1 MKMDKR
7 KAAFRQAIS
16 CLPPVRQAQMEQ
28 LDRPEDIEEL
38 RFRAGQPPAART
50 AVGER
55 PLPLEAVTSA
65 ELREMLS
72 RAAQYS
78 VHSYT
83 DSLRH
88 GFLTLSG
95 GHRLGICGTAAEE
108 DGRVLG
114 VRGLSSI
121 NLRIAHQAEDLQA
134 QIARW
139 IGTDEPQST
148 LLLSPPGYGK
158 TTLLRE
164 WVRYFSDR
172 GFTAAIAD
180 ERSEIAA
187 LADGVP
193 QLAVGRCTDVMEGCS
208 KWQAAVMLLKTMS
221 PALLALDEITAPE
234 DAKAVSL
241 CTHCGT
247 AVIACAHAAGL
258 DDLRQRPI
266 YRELLALGAFHQ
278 AVIIEKQDGQRV
290 YRMERWE
297 ETKC

>member
-16 CLPPVRQAQMEQ
+16 CLPPIRRAQLERLEPGRRTSRNYAFAQ
-28 LDRPEDIEEL
+28 DSRL
-38 RFRAGQPPAART
+38 RRKPPSSS
-50 AVGER
+50 
-55 PLPLEAVTSA
+55 PLREAVASA
-65 ELREMLS
+65 ETARRCSS

-78 VHSYT
+78 VHGLPP

-95 GHRLGICGTAAEE
+95 GHRLGIYGTAAEE

-180 ERSEIAA
+180 RHWRDCRSLMDRCAW
-187 LADGVP
+187 
-193 QLAVGRCTDVMEGCS
+193 LAVGRCTDVMEGCS
-208 KWQAAVMLLKTMS
+208 K
-221 PALLALDEITAPE
+221 
-234 DAKAVSL
+234 
-241 CTHCGT
+241 
-247 AVIACAHAAGL
+247 
-258 DDLRQRPI
+258 
-266 YRELLALGAFHQ
+266 
-278 AVIIEKQDGQRV
+278 
-290 YRMERWE
+290 
-297 ETKC
+297 

>member
-16 CLPPVRQAQMEQ
+16 CLPPIRRAQLER

-55 PLPLEAVTSA
+55 PLPLEAVASA

-121 NLRIAHQAEDLQA
+121 NLRIAHQAEDRNGRAAVYLALVTAGIWQNDLA
-134 QIARW
+134 ERVGA
-139 IGTDEPQST
+139 
-148 LLLSPPGYGK
+148 LLLRPRFHCCDCG
-158 TTLLRE
+158 RAQ
-164 WVRYFSDR
+164 RDC
-172 GFTAAIAD
+172 
-180 ERSEIAA
+180 RSR
-187 LADGVP
+187 
-193 QLAVGRCTDVMEGCS
+193 GRCTAACSWALHGCDGR
-208 KWQAAVMLLKTMS
+208 LLKM
-221 PALLALDEITAPE
+221 A
-234 DAKAVSL
+234 
-241 CTHCGT
+241 GGG
-247 AVIACAHAAGL
+247 HAAQNHVACPA
-258 DDLRQRPI
+258 RS
-266 YRELLALGAFHQ
+266 
-278 AVIIEKQDGQRV
+278 
-290 YRMERWE
+290 
-297 ETKC
+297 

>member
-1 MKMDKR
+1 
-7 KAAFRQAIS
+7 
-16 CLPPVRQAQMEQ
+16 
-28 LDRPEDIEEL
+28 
-38 RFRAGQPPAART
+38 
-50 AVGER
+50 
-55 PLPLEAVTSA
+55 
-65 ELREMLS
+65 MLS

-83 DSLRH
+83 ELRH

-95 GHRLGICGTAAEE
+95 GYLTGPSAAQPPKRTAAS
-108 DGRVLG
+108 R

-148 LLLSPPGYGK
+148 WFLSPPGYGK

-208 KWQAAVMLLKTMS
+208 KWRGGGHVCSKTMS

-234 DAKAVSL
+234 DALAVSL

-258 DDLRQRPI
+258 DDLLELPTD
-266 YRELLALGAFHQ
+266 RELLALGAFHQ

-290 YRMERWE
+290 YRMELWE

>member
-16 CLPPVRQAQMEQ
+16 CLPPIRRAQLER

-55 PLPLEAVTSA
+55 PLPLEAVASA

-95 GHRLGICGTAAEE
+95 GHRLGVCGTAAEE

-158 TTLLRE
+158 TTLLE
-164 WVRYFSDR
+164 S
-172 GFTAAIAD
+172 GCATSPTAVSLL
-180 ERSEIAA
+180 RLRTSAA
-187 LADGVP
+187 RLP
-193 QLAVGRCTDVMEGCS
+193 PRGRCTAACSWALHGCDGR
-208 KWQAAVMLLKTMS
+208 LLEM
-221 PALLALDEITAPE
+221 A
-234 DAKAVSL
+234 
-241 CTHCGT
+241 GGG
-247 AVIACAHAAGL
+247 HAAQNHVACPA
-258 DDLRQRPI
+258 RS
-266 YRELLALGAFHQ
+266 
-278 AVIIEKQDGQRV
+278 
-290 YRMERWE
+290 
-297 ETKC
+297 

>member
-1 MKMDKR
+1 MNMDKR

-16 CLPPVRQAQMEQ
+16 CLPPMRRAEMER
-28 LDRPEDIEEL
+28 LDRQEDIEEL
-38 RFRAGQPPAART
+38 RFRAGQPPSAKTAA
-50 AVGER
+50 GET
-55 PLPLEAVTSA
+55 PLAQEAVTSA
-65 ELREMLS
+65 ELREILS
-72 RAAQYS
+72 CAAQYS

-88 GFLTLSG
+88 GFVTLSG
-95 GHRLGICGTAAEE
+95 GHRLGVCGTAAEE
-108 DGRVLG
+108 DGRILG

-121 NLRIAHQAEDLQA
+121 NLRIAHQAGDLQE

-139 IGTDEPQST
+139 VGENAPQST
-148 LLLSPPGYGK
+148 LLVSPPGCGK

-172 GFTAAIAD
+172 GFTAAVAD

-221 PALLALDEITAPE
+221 PDLLALDEITAPE

-247 AVIACAHAAGL
+247 AVIACVHAAGL
-258 DDLRQRPI
+258 ADLRQRPL
-266 YRELLALGAFHQ
+266 YRELLALGAFQQ

-297 ETKC
+297 ELEC

>member
-16 CLPPVRQAQMEQ
+16 CLPPIRRAQMER

-55 PLPLEAVTSA
+55 PLPLEAVASA

-139 IGTDEPQST
+139 IGTDEPQSAPVT
-148 LLLSPPGYGK
+148 AGIWQDNFAERVGALLLRPRFHCCDCGRAQRDCRS
-158 TTLLRE
+158 
-164 WVRYFSDR
+164 R
-172 GFTAAIAD
+172 GRRTAAC
-180 ERSEIAA
+180 SWT
-187 LADGVP
+187 LHGCDG
-193 QLAVGRCTDVMEGCS
+193 R
-208 KWQAAVMLLKTMS
+208 LLKM
-221 PALLALDEITAPE
+221 A
-234 DAKAVSL
+234 
-241 CTHCGT
+241 GGG
-247 AVIACAHAAGL
+247 HAAQNHVACPA
-258 DDLRQRPI
+258 RS
-266 YRELLALGAFHQ
+266 
-278 AVIIEKQDGQRV
+278 
-290 YRMERWE
+290 
-297 ETKC
+297 

>member
-16 CLPPVRQAQMEQ
+16 CLPPIRRAQLER

-55 PLPLEAVTSA
+55 PLPLETVASA

-172 GFTAAIAD
+172 GFTAAIA
-180 ERSEIAA
+180 
-187 LADGVP
+187 
-193 QLAVGRCTDVMEGCS
+193 VGRCTDVMEGCS

>member
-1 MKMDKR
+1 MDKR

-16 CLPPVRQAQMEQ
+16 CLPPIRRAQLER

-55 PLPLEAVTSA
+55 PLPLEAVASA

-108 DGRVLG
+108 DGRVIG

-139 IGTDEPQST
+139 IGTDE
-148 LLLSPPGYGK
+148 
-158 TTLLRE
+158 
-164 WVRYFSDR
+164 
-172 GFTAAIAD
+172 
-180 ERSEIAA
+180 RS
-187 LADGVP
+187 LP
-193 QLAVGRCTDVMEGCS
+193 CS
-208 KWQAAVMLLKTMS
+208 CHRRDM
-221 PALLALDEITAPE
+221 
-234 DAKAVSL
+234 AK
-241 CTHCGT
+241 
-247 AVIACAHAAGL
+247 
-258 DDLRQRPI
+258 RP
-266 YRELLALGAFHQ
+266 
-278 AVIIEKQDGQRV
+278 
-290 YRMERWE
+290 
-297 ETKC
+297 C

>member
-1 MKMDKR
+1 MP
-7 KAAFRQAIS
+7 AADTAGT
-16 CLPPVRQAQMEQ
+16 AGA
-28 LDRPEDIEEL
+28 
-38 RFRAGQPPAART
+38 AGQAGGHRGITLSRGTAACGREPPSGSGR
-50 AVGER
+50 
-55 PLPLEAVTSA
+55 LPLEAVA
-65 ELREMLS
+65 RAGAARDAQ

-139 IGTDEPQST
+139 IGADEPQST

-193 QLAVGRCTDVMEGCS
+193 QLAVGHCTDVMEGCS

>member
-16 CLPPVRQAQMEQ
+16 CLPPIRRAQLER

-139 IGTDEPQST
+139 IGMDEPQSA

-187 LADGVP
+187 LAD
-193 QLAVGRCTDVMEGCS
+193 
-208 KWQAAVMLLKTMS
+208 
-221 PALLALDEITAPE
+221 
-234 DAKAVSL
+234 
-241 CTHCGT
+241 CGT

>member
-16 CLPPVRQAQMEQ
+16 CLPPIRRAQLER

-221 PALLALDEITAPE
+221 PALLALD
-234 DAKAVSL
+234 
-241 CTHCGT
+241 GNY
-247 AVIACAHAAGL
+247 CA
-258 DDLRQRPI
+258 
-266 YRELLALGAFHQ
+266 
-278 AVIIEKQDGQRV
+278 
-290 YRMERWE
+290 
-297 ETKC
+297 

>member
-1 MKMDKR
+1 M
-7 KAAFRQAIS
+7 
-16 CLPPVRQAQMEQ
+16 
-28 LDRPEDIEEL
+28 
-38 RFRAGQPPAART
+38 
-50 AVGER
+50 
-55 PLPLEAVTSA
+55 
-65 ELREMLS
+65 
-72 RAAQYS
+72 
-78 VHSYT
+78 HSYT

-108 DGRVLG
+108 DGRVIG

-134 QIARW
+134 QIALW
-139 IGTDEPQST
+139 IGTDEPQSA

-193 QLAVGRCTDVMEGCS
+193 AACGRALHGCDGR
-208 KWQAAVMLLKTMS
+208 LLKM
-221 PALLALDEITAPE
+221 A
-234 DAKAVSL
+234 
-241 CTHCGT
+241 GGG
-247 AVIACAHAAGL
+247 HAAQNHVACPA
-258 DDLRQRPI
+258 RS
-266 YRELLALGAFHQ
+266 
-278 AVIIEKQDGQRV
+278 
-290 YRMERWE
+290 
-297 ETKC
+297 

>member
-1 MKMDKR
+1 MDKR

-16 CLPPVRQAQMEQ
+16 CLPPARLAQLERLEGQ
-28 LDRPEDIEEL
+28 ENAEEL
-38 RFRAGQPPAART
+38 RFRAGRPPSLRT
-50 AVGER
+50 AAGET
-55 PLPLEAVTSA
+55 PLPLEAVTAA
-65 ELREMLS
+65 ELRDILS

-78 VHSYT
+78 VHSHA

-95 GHRLGICGTAAEE
+95 GHRLGVCGTAAEE
-108 DGRVLG
+108 DGHVLG
-114 VRGLSSI
+114 IRGLSAV
-121 NLRIAHQAEDLQA
+121 NLRIAHQAEGLQE

-139 IGTDEPQST
+139 VGADAPQSI

-164 WVRYFSDR
+164 WVRYYSDR
-172 GFTAAIAD
+172 GFTAAVAD

-193 QLAVGRCTDVMEGCS
+193 QFAVGRCTDVMEGCS
-208 KWQAAVMLLKTMS
+208 KLQAAVMLLKTMS

-234 DAKAVSL
+234 DAGAVAL

-247 AVIACAHAAGL
+247 AVVACAHAAGT
-258 DDLRQRPI
+258 DDLRQRPL
-266 YRELLALGAFHQ
+266 YRELLALGVFRQ
-278 AVIIEKQDGQRV
+278 AVIIEKQDGKRV
-290 YRMERWE
+290 YRLERWE
-297 ETKC
+297 ETECSS

>member
-1 MKMDKR
+1 MLKLIGSVMVFGSC
-7 KAAFRQAIS
+7 AA
-16 CLPPVRQAQMEQ
+16 L
-28 LDRPEDIEEL
+28 
-38 RFRAGQPPAART
+38 
-50 AVGER
+50 
-55 PLPLEAVTSA
+55 
-65 ELREMLS
+65 
-72 RAAQYS
+72 
-78 VHSYT
+78 
-83 DSLRH
+83 
-88 GFLTLSG
+88 
-95 GHRLGICGTAAEE
+95 
-108 DGRVLG
+108 
-114 VRGLSSI
+114 GLSARQ
-121 NLRIAHQAEDLQA
+121 NLRRRVAAADA
-134 QIARW
+134 M
-139 IGTDEPQST
+139 
-148 LLLSPPGYGK
+148 LLALG
-158 TTLLRE
+158 L
-164 WVRYFSDR
+164 
-172 GFTAAIAD
+172 I
-180 ERSEIAA
+180 RSEIAA